1 MSPEAPAAGGWDEAS
16 PGSLC
21 SRSRVKRP
29 RGPGVGVGGLGPQ
42 QLSPFLQGLLSRCR
56 EAGSPRRQAPAL
68 GIPRAL
74 ERDLQSAMHRTGSVT
89 GPLWASALSSVRWA
103 GRSTSQSRGWG
114 LSHMA
119 RRADLWRPVHSR
131 RCVLFCFLPP
141 PPPSN
146 AEPKLPVQRPV
157 PGARQK
163 GLGREGQVR
172 PERRGDGERVL
183 ELMEVFLSTSP

>member
-89 GPLWASALSSVRWA
+89 GPLWALALSSVRWA

-114 LSHMA
+114 RGHIT
-119 RRADLWRPVHSR
+119 RRADLWLFTQGGV
-131 RCVLFCFLPP
+131 FCFLPP
-141 PPPSN
+141 PPPPRN
-146 AEPKLPVQRPV
+146 AEPKLPVQRLV

-172 PERRGDGERVL
+172 PERRGDGERAL